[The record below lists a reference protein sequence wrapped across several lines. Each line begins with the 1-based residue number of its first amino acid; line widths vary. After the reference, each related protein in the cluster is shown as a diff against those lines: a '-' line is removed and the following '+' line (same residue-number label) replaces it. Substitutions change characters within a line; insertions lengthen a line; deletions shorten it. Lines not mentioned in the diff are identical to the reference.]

1 MAISDGLLKEFD
13 HEMRNTRRTLER
25 VPFDKAAWKPHHKSY
40 SLGSLAEHLTVIPAL
55 AVPVLTAAELDV
67 AAERGRHAPANSAK
81 ELLEHF
87 DRNVAAGRSALASLL
102 DAESATPWTLKAGD
116 QVLWT
121 LPRLVAF
128 RGFIMNHMVHHRAQL
143 GVYLRLN
150 DVPVP
155 GIYGPSADEK
165 A

>member
-13 HEMRNTRRTLER
+13 HEMQNTRRTLER
-25 VPFDKAAWKPHHKSY
+25 VPFEKAAWKPHAKSY
-40 SLGSLAEHLTVIPAL
+40 SLGALAEHLTVIPAL

-67 AAERGRHAPANSAK
+67 AAERGSHAAAGSTKA
-81 ELLEHF
+81 LLENF
-87 DRNVAAGRSALASLL
+87 DRNVAAGHSALASLQ
-102 DAESATPWTLKAGD
+102 DAESATPCTLRAGD
-116 QVLWT
+116 RTLWT

-155 GIYGPSADEK
+155 GIYGPSADER